1 MKLLYISGYQ
11 FTKKEDGFYAPP
23 AFGNQFWLKYL
34 DVFDSI
40 RVLGV
45 EIKKYLDNGA
55 LSKITDARI
64 DIEIIPNNTHPKEFI
79 NDFKIKRVLRDEIKK
94 ADAIIIKPALR
105 KGMMAIKIAE
115 AFNKPYMIDMTGDI
129 HLTLST
135 NPSIL
140 KRMYSSYLYRRIV
153 KTIANAPFGI
163 YVTEKY
169 LQKKYPIKGQIAGIT
184 DTVID
189 EIDENI
195 LVKRLENISSKVS
208 DSTYNI
214 GLIGSYHGNRKGIDV
229 AIKAIQK
236 LSNSN
241 AVLNILYNG
250 AEVDRKYW
258 LNYAEQFSVQ
268 HQIKFPLPKGSTKDV
283 LEWIDTQDIIILPSR
298 SEGLPRCIVEAMSR
312 ACPCI
317 TSDVCGLPE
326 LINNKWVHSPED
338 YKKLSMMLNSFIT
351 SVDLRKEV
359 AIENFNNSK
368 RFLRSELTKKRNAFF
383 QEFRQYCQD
392 YKDNKNDCKKI

>member
-55 LSKITDARI
+55 LSKISDPRI
-64 DIEIIPNNTHPKEFI
+64 EVEIIPNNTHPKDFI
-79 NDFKIKRVLRDEIKK
+79 NDCKIKIILRDEIKK

-105 KGMMAIKIAE
+105 KGKMAIKIAE
-115 AFNKPYMIDMTGDI
+115 TFNKPYMIDMTGDI

-135 NPSIL
+135 NPSFL
-140 KRMYSSYLYRRIV
+140 KRMYSSYIYRRIV
-153 KTIANAPFGI
+153 KTMANAPFGI

-169 LQKKYPIKGQIAGIT
+169 LQEKYPIKGKIVGIT
-184 DTVID
+184 DSVID

-195 LVKRLENISSKVS
+195 LIKRLESISNK
-208 DSTYNI
+208 DSNLTFNI

-236 LSNSN
+236 LSNTN
-241 AVLNILYNG
+241 VVLNILFNG
-250 AEVDRKYW
+250 AEEDRRFW
-258 LNYAEQFSVQ
+258 LNYAERFSVQ
-268 HQIKFPLPKGSTKDV
+268 QQIKFPLPKGSTKEV
-283 LEWIDTQDIIILPSR
+283 FEWIDTQDVIILPSR

-317 TSDVCGLPE
+317 TSDVCGMPE
-326 LINNKWVHSPED
+326 LINNKWVHNPED
-338 YKKLSMMLNSFIT
+338 YEKLSMQINSFIK
-351 SVDLRKEV
+351 SVD
-359 AIENFNNSK
+359 I
-368 RFLRSELTKKRNAFF
+368 
-383 QEFRQYCQD
+383 Q
-392 YKDNKNDCKKI
+392 